1 MKTVDAEDPAP
12 AAEAEST
19 LPQETPVPSG
29 IYVYVCGAVVS
40 PGVYTLPEG
49 SRLFEACEAAGGF
62 LRGAARTEVNLAR
75 EVFDG
80 EQVRIPFLYELQDP
94 GNAGGLSSAFTE
106 DGKLDLNSAA
116 VADLCTLPGI
126 GESKAGSILSYR
138 EEHGGFSSIDELMQ
152 VEGIKEGIFNKIK
165 DKITVR

>member
-1 MKTVDAEDPAP
+1 MKTVDEKESASS
-12 AAEAEST
+12 AEAERT
-19 LPQETPVPSG
+19 MPLETPVPPG

-40 PGVYTLPEG
+40 PGVYTLPGG

-62 LRGAARTEVNLAR
+62 LQGAARSEVNLAR

-80 EQVRIPFLYELQDP
+80 EQVRVPFLYELQDA
-94 GNAGGLSSAFTE
+94 GNSGGLSSAFTE
-106 DGKLDLNSAA
+106 DGRLDLNTATI
-116 VADLCTLPGI
+116 ADLCTLPGI

-138 EEHGGFSSIDELMQ
+138 EEHGGFSSIDEMMQ